1 MLRVFGAGKH
11 NYYVFFLPGSTICTC
26 FCRRDQEFI
35 RVLDAGKTVG
45 ILASLII
52 SETEVEDL
60 ATVAAQETCDKG
72 VEEGQT
78 AVSFGPQSESRPS
91 LDNCTDSCAGDP
103 GFSPLCTGPWGLGPG
118 LFDTVH

>member
-1 MLRVFGAGKH
+1 VFL
-11 NYYVFFLPGSTICTC
+11 VPGSTIITC
-26 FCRRDQEFI
+26 FFCREAQFA
-35 RVLDAGKTVG
+35 RVLDAGKAVG

-91 LDNCTDSCAGDP
+91 G
-103 GFSPLCTGPWGLGPG
+103 
-118 LFDTVH
+118 